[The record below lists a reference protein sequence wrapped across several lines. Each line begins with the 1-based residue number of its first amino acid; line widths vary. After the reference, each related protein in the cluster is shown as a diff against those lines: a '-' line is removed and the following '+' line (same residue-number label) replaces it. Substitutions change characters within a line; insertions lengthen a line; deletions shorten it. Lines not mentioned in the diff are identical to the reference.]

1 MSTSFPRNFFT
12 AKFKRLKIA
21 KVNFELDLNTGMVKG
36 IKYSLGDLSYL
47 CLNRLTT
54 GSGPFGPSRLLSLL
68 EIEVKIF
75 FHFLHR
81 GFSKSV
87 KNYKITKTK
96 KKRKFCQNNFPLVIL
111 FQI

>member
-96 KKRKFCQNNFPLVIL
+96 KKEKISSK
-111 FQI
+111 